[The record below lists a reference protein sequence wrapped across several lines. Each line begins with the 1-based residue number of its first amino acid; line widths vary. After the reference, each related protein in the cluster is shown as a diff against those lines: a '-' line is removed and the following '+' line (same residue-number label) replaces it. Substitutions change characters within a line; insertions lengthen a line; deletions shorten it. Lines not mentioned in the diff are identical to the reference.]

1 MRVSRQSDS
10 GGRVNLS
17 TVALIAVGG
26 YLIYDRRTTTRQP
39 PAATTELQASAL
51 PIREAL
57 GDNSVKRGAIAQ
69 FYLQFADIIRRDG
82 IGDQAV
88 DRLSVFRTAHER
100 ALVIAFRETDIAA
113 GAKVGSLI
121 DAVIEKA
128 VGGREDQEV
137 TAEIRVKLIK
147 ALEAI
152 AKGPTQ
158 DRGDICGRWGC
169 ILPVGPGS
177 EFGPGPVCMVGE
189 QGLRPSPVPPESVRL
204 AAVAL
209 IEAARK
215 EVKS

>member
-10 GGRVNLS
+10 GARVNLS
-17 TVALIAVGG
+17 TVALIAVVG
-26 YLIYDRRTTTRQP
+26 YLIYDRRTTTRQS

-128 VGGREDQEV
+128 GGGREDQEV

-152 AKGPTQ
+152 AWVNT
-158 DRGDICGRWGC
+158 
-169 ILPVGPGS
+169 
-177 EFGPGPVCMVGE
+177 F
-189 QGLRPSPVPPESVRL
+189 
-204 AAVAL
+204 
-209 IEAARK
+209 
-215 EVKS
+215 